1 MALNNYIEDKIGESF
16 DEDTKDED
24 IEKTVEDTV
33 DDAIYKSVGDNLK
46 YGDIFETLDTVDRWD
61 VWNLEECSL
70 FLTSTPKKRENT
82 FA

>member
-1 MALNNYIEDKIGESF
+1 MALNNYIEDKIDESF

-33 DDAIYKSVGDNLK
+33 DDAIYKSVGGNMK
-46 YGDIFETLDTVDRWD
+46 YGDIFETMDTVESLD

-70 FLTSTPKKRENT
+70 F
-82 FA
+82 